1 MRIFLATLVTALLW
15 ISLMPVDAQTI
26 YPTQRCRVYYD
37 TEFIFRVSAER
48 SCLFTHANCLCE
60 RQGSLCITITR
71 IVADIDLPHCDSQ
84 SRHPVPSPVT
94 STASARRRW
103 LLL

>member
-37 TEFIFRVSAER
+37 TEFIKIPGQCGTIMPFYPRK
-48 SCLFTHANCLCE
+48 LFVRTS
-60 RQGSLCITITR
+60 RQPAITR
-71 IVADIDLPHCDSQ
+71 IVADIDLPQVSFL
-84 SRHPVPSPVT
+84 
-94 STASARRRW
+94 A
-103 LLL
+103 